1 MRFHA
6 PHRALAPATRRTTRL
21 LASTLLLASGAAGAD
36 SVIDWTIVSGQVQPA
51 YGAPP
56 SRAYL
61 AAMVQ
66 LSVHDALNSIT
77 PRYESYNVIPLANP
91 GADPDAAVA
100 AAAHDVLIHELSRA
114 PDSAGKIAARALVET
129 AYANALGAIPD
140 GAAESQGVAAGQAAA
155 AAMILR
161 RTNDGSATR
170 DLPYTLG
177 PGVGVYQ
184 PTPPAFLAP
193 QFAGFA
199 LMPTFV
205 INSPSQFRADPAEIL
220 DTTSDAYARDYNE
233 VKRLGNTVTRSAA
246 PDSEESKIARF
257 FPGGGADWEAVAR
270 TIVQGLGMDR
280 WEHARLFALIDASSA
295 DGAMSFYDTKY
306 TYNFW
311 RPVTAIRWAD
321 DGNPATEPDPTWS
334 SYIVTPPYPDYT
346 CGLPTIAGASTEVMR
361 RVFGSDE
368 VPYTFTA
375 AGVTRH
381 YDRLSQAAQEA
392 ADARVYG
399 GIHFRT
405 GCEMGVRMGEKIGR
419 FVVLHALKPLK
430 TKHDHVMKPNL
441 ADAAP
446 VSMPAPARS
455 AEAAATARRDARTG
469 AAATRRGLQR

>member
-1 MRFHA
+1 MRLDT
-6 PHRALAPATRRTTRL
+6 PHRALVPSAPRAPRL
-21 LASTLLLASGAAGAD
+21 FACTLLLVSGAASAD
-36 SVIDWTIVSGQVQPA
+36 SVTDWNIVSGQVQPA

-66 LSVHDALNSIT
+66 LAVHDALNSIS

-100 AAAHDVLIHELSRA
+100 AASRDVLIHELSRPPETA
-114 PDSAGKIAARALVET
+114 AKIAARAQVET
-129 AYANALGAIPD
+129 AYANALAAIPD
-140 GAAESQGVAAGQAAA
+140 GAAENQGVATGQAAA

-170 DLPYTLG
+170 DLPYTLA

-184 PTPPAFLAP
+184 PTPPAYLAP

-205 INSPSQFRADPAEIL
+205 LNDPSQFRADPAEIL
-220 DTTSDAYARDYNE
+220 DVTSDAYARDYNE
-233 VKRLGNTVTRSAA
+233 VKTLGNTVTRSAA
-246 PDSEESKIARF
+246 PDSEMSRIARY

-270 TIVQGLGMDR
+270 TIVAGLGLDR
-280 WEHARLFALIDASSA
+280 WEHARLFALIDVSSA

-346 CGLPTIAGASTEVMR
+346 CGLPTIAGASTEAMR
-361 RVFGSDE
+361 RFFGTDE

-375 AGVTRH
+375 SGITRS
-381 YDRLSQAAQEA
+381 YARLSDAAQEA

-405 GCEMGVRMGEKIGR
+405 GCEMGVKMGEKIGR
-419 FVVLHALKPLK
+419 FVNLHALRPIKN
-430 TKHDHVMKPNL
+430 KHDKVLKPNMP
-441 ADAAP
+441 AAP
-446 VSMPAPARS
+446 VPVRVEAAVAAPAR
-455 AEAAATARRDARTG
+455 EAAGRG
-469 AAATRRGLQR
+469 VLRRGLAP

>member
-1 MRFHA
+1 MKRTPTPRPTQVPGA
-6 PHRALAPATRRTTRL
+6 RQGRRLAA
-21 LASTLLLASGAAGAD
+21 AALLLASGAVNAD
-36 SVIDWTIVSGQVQPA
+36 SVTDWNVVSGQVQPA

-66 LSVHDALNSIT
+66 LAVHDALNSIS

-91 GADPDAAVA
+91 SANPDAAVA
-100 AAAHDVLIHELSRA
+100 AAARDVLIHELSR
-114 PDSAGKIAARALVET
+114 PPENAGKIAARAQVEA
-129 AYANALGAIPD
+129 AYASALGAIPD
-140 GAAESQGVAAGQAAA
+140 GAAENQGVAAGQAAA

-161 RTNDGSATR
+161 RANDGSDTR
-170 DLPYTLG
+170 DLPYTLA

-205 INSPSQFRADPAEIL
+205 LNDPSQFRADPAEIL
-220 DTTSDAYARDYNE
+220 DVTSDAYARDYNE
-233 VKRLGNTVTRSAA
+233 VKTLGNTVTRSAA
-246 PDSEESKIARF
+246 PDSEMSRIARY

-270 TIVQGLGMDR
+270 TIVAGLGLDR
-280 WEHARLFALIDASSA
+280 WEHARLFALIDVSSA

-346 CGLPTIAGASTEVMR
+346 CGLPTIAGASTEAMR
-361 RVFGSDE
+361 RFFGTDE

-375 AGVTRH
+375 AGITRS
-381 YDRLSQAAQEA
+381 YERLSQASQEA

-405 GCEMGVRMGEKIGR
+405 GCEMGVKIGEKIGR
-419 FVVLHALKPLK
+419 FVTLHALRPIKN
-430 TKHDHVMKPNL
+430 KHDKVLKPSMP
-441 ADAAP
+441 AAP
-446 VSMPAPARS
+446 VPVRVDTSAAPAR
-455 AEAAATARRDARTG
+455 EAAGRG
-469 AAATRRGLQR
+469 VLLRGLAP